1 MPSIMASVIAD
12 CIAKELG
19 KGRMINPLPTSWRPL
34 LHVNRFGLIPK
45 GHNNGKFRLI
55 TDLSFPHGASVND
68 GISSDLV
75 LLSYITVDDVAE
87 IVQELGRG
95 ALLAK
100 MDIEAVYWL
109 IPVHPQ
115 DRILQGMDWYGLC
128 RPLPSV
134 WLTVS
139 TKSIQRG
146 GGCIVL
152 VPSAGWYPVGCAL
165 PRRLHYCG
173 SARLRRVL

>member
-1 MPSIMASVIAD
+1 M
-12 CIAKELG
+12 
-19 KGRMINPLPTSWRPL
+19 
-34 LHVNRFGLIPK
+34 HVNRFGLIPK

-55 TDLSFPHGASVND
+55 TDLSRASVID

-100 MDIEAVYWL
+100 MDIEAAYWL

-115 DRILQGMDWYGLC
+115 DRILQGMDWYGLVRSMSTPAFC
-128 RPLPSV
+128 LAYSQHQKYSMRWRMHCAGAFSRL
-134 WLTVS
+134 VS
-139 TKSIQRG
+139 SGLCTT
-146 GGCIVL
+146 
-152 VPSAGWYPVGCAL
+152 
-165 PRRLHYCG
+165 
-173 SARLRRVL
+173 

>member
-19 KGRMINPLPTSWRPL
+19 KGRMIDPPSDLVEALIAWLWVNPERSEVP
-34 LHVNRFGLIPK
+34 
-45 GHNNGKFRLI
+45 
-55 TDLSFPHGASVND
+55 DLSFPHGASVND
-68 GISSDLV
+68 GISSD
-75 LLSYITVDDVAE
+75 LSYITVDDVAE

-100 MDIEAVYWL
+100 MDIEAAYWL

>member
-19 KGRMINPLPTSWRPL
+19 KGRMIDPLPWRPL

-45 GHNNGKFRLI
+45 GHNNGKFCLI

-95 ALLAK
+95 ALLGK
-100 MDIEAVYWL
+100 MDIEAAYWL

-115 DRILQGMDWYGLC
+115 DRILEGMDWYGLC

-139 TKSIQRG
+139 TKRIQRG

-173 SARLRRVL
+173 SARLRRML

>member
-1 MPSIMASVIAD
+1 MPSIMVSVIAD

-19 KGRMINPLPTSWRPL
+19 KGRMIDPLPTLWRPL
-34 LHVNRFGLIPK
+34 LHVDRFGLIRK
-45 GHNNGKFRLI
+45 GHNNEKFRLI
-55 TDLSFPHGASVND
+55 TDLSGASVND

-75 LLSYITVDDVAE
+75 LLSYVTVDDVAE

-100 MDIEAVYWL
+100 MDIEAAYWL
-109 IPVHPQ
+109 FPVHPQ